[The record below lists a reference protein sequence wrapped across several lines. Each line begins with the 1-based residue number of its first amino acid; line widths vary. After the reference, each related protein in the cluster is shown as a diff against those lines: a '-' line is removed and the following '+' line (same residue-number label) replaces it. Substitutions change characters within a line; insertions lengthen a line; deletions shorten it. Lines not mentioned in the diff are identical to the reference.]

1 MMSAAPATQ
10 PTLCTLHIW
19 PSRWNLPSIDPTCV
33 AAVFYL
39 QLTIPGKFEVV
50 ECTNPDVSP
59 SGKLP
64 FLTHGH
70 AAVSSLPAIIS
81 FVSSLAKS
89 TTSSGA
95 RDLDA
100 SLSTPQKAKRT
111 AWCSHVE
118 AQIGN
123 LVAYSFYSLNDN
135 FWNLTNPVMA
145 SMLPIPQRY
154 YVPGRIREMHR
165 PRLEA
170 AGLWTQLASELQK
183 DSFGKRQKKVD
194 PKDEYARAFERDK
207 VSAQAKASFA
217 LYANLLNEQ
226 KFFFGERPTTL
237 DIYLASHIL
246 LLLDPPFP
254 DQLMR
259 ITLEVSYPKLVEHAR
274 HVQSEV
280 SQIPPYLIAPT
291 QKQSLLSLIPR
302 PLSNPLRTQKKQLD
316 ETDLQFR
323 RMRWTWF
330 ALAFGGVAIYVTR
343 LCMNVAIVKANR
355 RARRVQTTGAE
366 EEDEM
371 EVMDDEGDDEGE
383 DETEVVDDEEGS
395 EKGAQDR
402 DD

>member
-1 MMSAAPATQ
+1 MMSAAVTQ

-19 PSRWNLPSIDPTCV
+19 PSRWNLPSIDPTCI
-33 AAVFYL
+33 AALFYL
-39 QLTIPGKFEVV
+39 QLTIPGKFEVM

-70 AAVSSLPAIIS
+70 AAVSSIPAIIS

-89 TTSSGA
+89 TTSGA

-100 SLSTPQKAKRT
+100 SLSAPQRAKRT

-118 AQIGN
+118 ANIGD
-123 LVAYSFYSLNDN
+123 LVAYSFYSLDDN
-135 FWNLTNPVMA
+135 FWKLTNPTMS

-170 AGLWTQLASELQK
+170 AGLWTQAASEPEK
-183 DSFGKRQKKVD
+183 DSFGKRQKKND

-207 VSAQAKASFA
+207 VSAQAKGSFT
-217 LYANLLNEQ
+217 LYAKLLNEQ

-237 DIYLASHIL
+237 DVYLASHIL

-259 ITLEVSYPKLVEHAR
+259 RILEESYPTLVQHAR
-274 HVQSEV
+274 NMQTEV
-280 SQIPPYLIAPT
+280 SQIPQYHVTPAPE
-291 QKQSLLSLIPR
+291 QSLLSLIPR
-302 PLSNPLRTQKKQLD
+302 PLSNPSKTKESPMDEADLR
-316 ETDLQFR
+316 FR

-330 ALAFGGVAIYVTR
+330 ALAFGGVACYAVQLWMKVT
-343 LCMNVAIVKANR
+343 IVRARK
-355 RARRVQTTGAE
+355 ARRVQRHGTDQEHKTEVTTE
-366 EEDEM
+366 DDEDEGAR
-371 EVMDDEGDDEGE
+371 DGDE
-383 DETEVVDDEEGS
+383 
-395 EKGAQDR
+395 
-402 DD
+402 

>member
-1 MMSAAPATQ
+1 MMSTAATQ
-10 PTLCTLHIW
+10 PTLCTLYIW
-19 PSRWNLPSIDPTCV
+19 PSRWNLLSIEPTCI

-70 AAVSSLPAIIS
+70 ATVSSVPAIIS

-89 TTSSGA
+89 TSSGA

-100 SLSTPQKAKRT
+100 YLSASQRAKRI

-118 AQIGN
+118 ANIGD
-123 LVAYSFYSLNDN
+123 LVAYSFYSLDDN
-135 FWNLTNPVMA
+135 FWKLTNPTMA

-170 AGLWTQLASELQK
+170 AGLWTQTASEPGK
-183 DSFGKRQKKVD
+183 DSFGKPYKKDD
-194 PKDEYARAFERDK
+194 PKDEYARAFEREK

-217 LYANLLNEQ
+217 LYVKLLNGG
-226 KFFFGERPTTL
+226 KFFWGERPTTL
-237 DIYLASHIL
+237 DVYLASHIL

-259 ITLEVSYPKLVEHAR
+259 SILEESYPTLVEHAR
-274 HVQSEV
+274 NVQTDV
-280 SQIPPYLIAPT
+280 SQIPRQYLVAPA

-302 PLSNPLRTQKKQLD
+302 PLSNPPKMKESQMDEADLR
-316 ETDLQFR
+316 FR
-323 RMRWTWF
+323 RMRWMWF
-330 ALAFGGVAIYVTR
+330 ALAFGGVAYHVAQLLIKVTVVR
-343 LCMNVAIVKANR
+343 ANR
-355 RARRVQTTGAE
+355 RPRRVQRREADQEHEADVTD
-366 EEDEM
+366 EED
-371 EVMDDEGDDEGE
+371 DE
-383 DETEVVDDEEGS
+383 DE
-395 EKGAQDR
+395 GAQDGG
-402 DD
+402 DPSL

>member
-1 MMSAAPATQ
+1 MSQAATQ

-19 PSRWNLPSIDPTCV
+19 PNRWNLPSIDPSCI
-33 AAVFYL
+33 AAIFYL
-39 QLTIPGKFEVV
+39 QLAIPGKFEVV

-70 AAVSSLPAIIS
+70 ATVTSVPAIIS

-89 TTSSGA
+89 TSSGA

-100 SLSTPQKAKRT
+100 SLSLPQRAKRT

-118 AQIGN
+118 ANIGD
-123 LVAYSFYSLNDN
+123 LVAYSFYSLDDN
-135 FWNLTNPVMA
+135 FWKLTNPTMA

-170 AGLWTQLASELQK
+170 ACLWTQAASEPEK
-183 DSFGKRQKKVD
+183 DSFGKRQKKDD

-217 LYANLLNEQ
+217 LYAKLLNGQ

-237 DIYLASHIL
+237 DVYLASYIL

-259 ITLEVSYPKLVEHAR
+259 SILEESYPKLVEHAR
-274 HVQSEV
+274 NVQTEV
-280 SQIPPYLIAPT
+280 SQIPRQYLVAPA

-302 PLSNPLRTQKKQLD
+302 PLSNPPKSKESRMDEADLR
-316 ETDLQFR
+316 FR
-323 RMRWTWF
+323 RMRWMWF
-330 ALAFGGVAIYVTR
+330 ALAFGGVACYVAQLWIRITVVR
-343 LCMNVAIVKANR
+343 ANGRPRHVQR
-355 RARRVQTTGAE
+355 RGADQE
-366 EEDEM
+366 HKGEVTDE
-371 EVMDDEGDDEGE
+371 EGE
-383 DETEVVDDEEGS
+383 DEDVDDEGLAGNE
-395 EKGAQDR
+395 
-402 DD
+402 

>member
-1 MMSAAPATQ
+1 MSTAATQ
-10 PTLCTLHIW
+10 STLCTLHIW
-19 PSRWNLPSIDPTCV
+19 PSRWNLPSIDPTCI

-70 AAVSSLPAIIS
+70 AIVSSVPAIIS

-89 TTSSGA
+89 TSSGA

-100 SLSTPQKAKRT
+100 SLSASQRAKRT

-118 AQIGN
+118 ANIGD
-123 LVAYSFYSLNDN
+123 LVAYSFYSLDDN
-135 FWNLTNPVMA
+135 FWKLTNHTIA
-145 SMLPIPQRY
+145 SILPIPQRY

-170 AGLWTQLASELQK
+170 AGLWTQAAPEPEK
-183 DSFGKRQKKVD
+183 DSFGKRQKKDD
-194 PKDEYARAFERDK
+194 PKDKYARAFERDK

-217 LYANLLNEQ
+217 LYSKLLNGQ

-237 DIYLASHIL
+237 DVYLASHIL

-259 ITLEVSYPKLVEHAR
+259 NIIEESYPTIVEHAR
-274 HVQSEV
+274 NVQTEV
-280 SQIPPYLIAPT
+280 SQVPRQYIVAPA

-302 PLSNPLRTQKKQLD
+302 PLSNLSQTKKSRMD

-323 RMRWTWF
+323 RMRWMWF
-330 ALAFGGVAIYVTR
+330 ALAFGGVACYVAQLGIKVTVVR
-343 LCMNVAIVKANR
+343 VNR
-355 RARRVQTTGAE
+355 RPQRVQKRGADQE
-366 EEDEM
+366 HEAEVTDEERGKEEDE
-371 EVMDDEGDDEGE
+371 DESVQDGDE
-383 DETEVVDDEEGS
+383 
-395 EKGAQDR
+395 
-402 DD
+402 

>member
-1 MMSAAPATQ
+1 MSNAATQ

-19 PSRWNLPSIDPTCV
+19 PNRWNLPSIDPTCI

-59 SGKLP
+59 SGKFP

-70 AAVSSLPAIIS
+70 ATVTSVPAIIS

-89 TTSSGA
+89 TSSSA

-100 SLSTPQKAKRT
+100 SLSLSQRAKRA
-111 AWCSHVE
+111 AWCSHIE
-118 AQIGN
+118 SNIGD
-123 LVAYSFYSLNDN
+123 LVAYSFYSLDDN
-135 FWNLTNPVMA
+135 FWKLTNPTMA

-170 AGLWTQLASELQK
+170 AGLWTQAASEPEK
-183 DSFGKRQKKVD
+183 DSFGKRQKKDD

-217 LYANLLNEQ
+217 LYAKLLDGQ

-237 DIYLASHIL
+237 DVYLASYIL

-259 ITLEVSYPKLVEHAR
+259 SILEESYPKLVEHAR
-274 HVQSEV
+274 NVQTEA
-280 SQIPPYLIAPT
+280 SQIARQYHVAPA

-302 PLSNPLRTQKKQLD
+302 PLSNPPKMKESQMDEADLR
-316 ETDLQFR
+316 FR
-323 RMRWTWF
+323 RMRWMWF
-330 ALAFGGVAIYVTR
+330 ALAFGGVACYVAQLWIRVTVLR
-343 LCMNVAIVKANR
+343 ANR
-355 RARRVQTTGAE
+355 RPRHLQRRGTDQEHKGEVTDEEGE
-366 EEDEM
+366 EED
-371 EVMDDEGDDEGE
+371 DDDDGLAGNE
-383 DETEVVDDEEGS
+383 
-395 EKGAQDR
+395 
-402 DD
+402 

>member
-1 MMSAAPATQ
+1 MSTAATQ

-19 PSRWNLPSIDPTCV
+19 PGRWNLPSIDPTCI

-70 AAVSSLPAIIS
+70 ATVTSVPAIIS

-89 TTSSGA
+89 TSSGA

-100 SLSTPQKAKRT
+100 SLSVPQRAKRT

-118 AQIGN
+118 AKIGD
-123 LVAYSFYSLNDN
+123 LVAYSFYSLDDN
-135 FWNLTNPVMA
+135 FWKLTNPTMA

-154 YVPGRIREMHR
+154 YVLGRIREMHR

-170 AGLWTQLASELQK
+170 AGLWTQAASEPEK
-183 DSFGKRQKKVD
+183 DSFGKRQKKDD

-217 LYANLLNEQ
+217 LYAKLLNGK
-226 KFFFGERPTTL
+226 KFLFGERSTIL
-237 DIYLASHIL
+237 DVYLASYTL

-254 DQLMR
+254 DQFMR
-259 ITLEVSYPKLVEHAR
+259 RILEESYPTLVEHAR
-274 HVQSEV
+274 NVQTEV
-280 SQIPPYLIAPT
+280 SQIPRQYLVAPA

-302 PLSNPLRTQKKQLD
+302 PLSNPSKTKESQMD
-316 ETDLQFR
+316 EADLQFR
-323 RMRWTWF
+323 RMRWMWF
-330 ALAFGGVAIYVTR
+330 ALAFGGVACYVAQLWIRVT
-343 LCMNVAIVKANR
+343 VVSANR
-355 RARRVQTTGAE
+355 RPRRVQRRVAE
-366 EEDEM
+366 EHRTEVMDGEGEEEFEGEEDE
-371 EVMDDEGDDEGE
+371 DHDE
-383 DETEVVDDEEGS
+383 
-395 EKGAQDR
+395 GAQDG
-402 DD
+402 DE

>member
-1 MMSAAPATQ
+1 MMSTAATQ
-10 PTLCTLHIW
+10 PTFCTLHIW
-19 PSRWNLPSIDPTCV
+19 PSRWNLPSIDPACI

-70 AAVSSLPAIIS
+70 ATVSSVPAIIS

-89 TTSSGA
+89 TSSGA
-95 RDLDA
+95 RDLNA
-100 SLSTPQKAKRT
+100 SLSAPQRAKRT

-118 AQIGN
+118 ANIGD
-123 LVAYSFYSLNDN
+123 LVAYSFYSLDDN
-135 FWNLTNPVMA
+135 FWKLTNPTMA
-145 SMLPIPQRY
+145 FMLPIPQRY

-170 AGLWTQLASELQK
+170 AGLWTQAASETEK
-183 DSFGKRQKKVD
+183 DSFGKRQKKDD

-207 VSAQAKASFA
+207 VSAQAKALFA
-217 LYANLLNEQ
+217 LYARLLNGQ

-237 DIYLASHIL
+237 DVYLASHVL

-259 ITLEVSYPKLVEHAR
+259 SILEESYPTLVEHAR
-274 HVQSEV
+274 NVQTEV
-280 SQIPPYLIAPT
+280 SQIPRQYLVVSA

-302 PLSNPLRTQKKQLD
+302 PLSGSPKTKSEMDEVDLR
-316 ETDLQFR
+316 FR
-323 RMRWTWF
+323 RMRWIWL
-330 ALAFGGVAIYVTR
+330 ALAFGGVASYAVQLWIKVIDVR
-343 LCMNVAIVKANR
+343 ANR
-355 RARRVQTTGAE
+355 RPRRVQRRGADQEHKAEVTEEEGEE
-366 EEDEM
+366 EEDE
-371 EVMDDEGDDEGE
+371 DEGTQDG
-383 DETEVVDDEEGS
+383 DEEG
-395 EKGAQDR
+395 AQDGSE
-402 DD
+402 

>member
-1 MMSAAPATQ
+1 MSAAAVTQ

-19 PSRWNLPSIDPTCV
+19 PSRWNLPSIDPSCV

-39 QLTIPGKFEVV
+39 QLAIPGKFEVV

-89 TTSSGA
+89 TTLPGA
-95 RDLDA
+95 SDLDA
-100 SLSTPQKAKRT
+100 SLSAPQRAKRT
-111 AWCSHVE
+111 AWCAHVE
-118 AQIGN
+118 THIGD
-123 LVAYSFYSLNDN
+123 LVAYSFYSLDDN
-135 FWNLTNPVMA
+135 FRKLTNPTMA
-145 SMLPIPQRY
+145 SILPIPQCY

-170 AGLWTQLASELQK
+170 AGLWKQSASEPEK
-183 DSFGKRQKKVD
+183 DSFGKRQKKDD

-207 VSAQAKASFA
+207 VSVQAKASFA
-217 LYANLLNEQ
+217 LYANLLKEQ
-226 KFFFGERPTTL
+226 KFFFGERLTTI
-237 DIYLASHIL
+237 DVYLASYIL

-259 ITLEVSYPKLVEHAR
+259 SILEVSYPKLVEHAR
-274 HVQSEV
+274 HVQTEV
-280 SQIPPYLIAPT
+280 SQIPPYLIAPA

-302 PLSNPLRTQKKQLD
+302 PLSSPPKPQEGQLD
-316 ETDLQFR
+316 ETDLRFR

-330 ALAFGGVAIYVTR
+330 ALAFGGLTCYVVQ
-343 LCMNVAIVKANR
+343 LCMNVTIVRTKR
-355 RARRVQTTGAE
+355 KTRRVQTHGAD
-366 EEDEM
+366 EEDET
-371 EVMDDEGDDEGE
+371 EVMDDEGDDEE
-383 DETEVVDDEEGS
+383 DSEG
-395 EKGAQDR
+395 A
-402 DD
+402 

>member
-1 MMSAAPATQ
+1 MSTAATQ
-10 PTLCTLHIW
+10 PTLLCTLHIW
-19 PSRWNLPSIDPTCV
+19 PSRWNLPSIDPTCI

-70 AAVSSLPAIIS
+70 ATVSSVPAIIS

-89 TTSSGA
+89 TSSGA

-100 SLSTPQKAKRT
+100 SLSALQRAKRT

-118 AQIGN
+118 ANIGD
-123 LVAYSFYSLNDN
+123 LVAYSFYSVDDN
-135 FWNLTNPVMA
+135 FWKLTNPIMA

-170 AGLWTQLASELQK
+170 AGLWTQIASESEK
-183 DSFGKRQKKVD
+183 DSFGKRQKKDD
-194 PKDEYARAFERDK
+194 PKDNYARAFERDK
-207 VSAQAKASFA
+207 VSALAKASFA
-217 LYANLLNEQ
+217 LYAKLLNGQ

-237 DIYLASHIL
+237 DVYLASHIL

-254 DQLMR
+254 DHSMR
-259 ITLEVSYPKLVEHAR
+259 CILEDSYPTLAEHAR
-274 HVQSEV
+274 NVQTEV
-280 SQIPPYLIAPT
+280 SQIPRQYLVAPA

-302 PLSNPLRTQKKQLD
+302 PLTNPPKPKESRMDEADLR
-316 ETDLQFR
+316 FR
-323 RMRWTWF
+323 RMRWMWL
-330 ALAFGGVAIYVTR
+330 ALAFGGVACYVAQLWIKVT
-343 LCMNVAIVKANR
+343 VVEANR
-355 RARRVQTTGAE
+355 RPRRVQRHEADQFTEHEAKVMDE
-366 EEDEM
+366 EE
-371 EVMDDEGDDEGE
+371 GKE
-383 DETEVVDDEEGS
+383 DEDEDAS
-395 EKGAQDR
+395 VQDG
-402 DD
+402 DE

>member
-1 MMSAAPATQ
+1 MSTAATQ

-19 PSRWNLPSIDPTCV
+19 PSRWNLPSIDPTCI

-59 SGKLP
+59 SGALP
-64 FLTHGH
+64 FLIHGH
-70 AAVSSLPAIIS
+70 AIVSSLPAIIS

-89 TTSSGA
+89 TSSGA

-100 SLSTPQKAKRT
+100 SLNAPQRAKRT

-118 AQIGN
+118 ANIGD
-123 LVAYSFYSLNDN
+123 LVAYSFYSLDDN
-135 FWNLTNPVMA
+135 FWKLTNPTMA

-170 AGLWTQLASELQK
+170 AGLWTQAASEAEK
-183 DSFGKRQKKVD
+183 DSFGKRQKKDD

-207 VSAQAKASFA
+207 VSTQAKTSFA
-217 LYANLLNEQ
+217 LYAKLLNGQ
-226 KFFFGERPTTL
+226 KFFFGERPKTL
-237 DIYLASHIL
+237 DVYLASHIL

-259 ITLEVSYPKLVEHAR
+259 SILEESYPTLVEHAHNVR
-274 HVQSEV
+274 TEV
-280 SQIPPYLIAPT
+280 SQMPRQYLVVSA

-302 PLSNPLRTQKKQLD
+302 PLSNPPKMRSEMDEVDLR
-316 ETDLQFR
+316 FR
-323 RMRWTWF
+323 SMRWIWF
-330 ALAFGGVAIYVTR
+330 ALAFGGVACYAAQLWIKVTVVR
-343 LCMNVAIVKANR
+343 ANGR
-355 RARRVQTTGAE
+355 HRRVQRRGADQEHEAVVTDEEGEEEGGE
-366 EEDEM
+366 EEDED
-371 EVMDDEGDDEGE
+371 EDEGVQDGDE
-383 DETEVVDDEEGS
+383 
-395 EKGAQDR
+395 
-402 DD
+402 